1 MENNKINVSA
11 APHIRDD
18 VSTQSI
24 MLDVIIALLPCTIF
38 AFFNVGTKA
47 IIIVLLSIISAV
59 ASETVFNIILKK
71 KNTINDLSAVVTGLI
86 LALTLPA
93 DVNLFMPVIGSV
105 FAIVVAKMLFGGL
118 GQNFV
123 NPAASGRVFLTI
135 SFANAMNTFTYDGVT
150 QATPLAMARNG
161 EVVDL
166 TRDILGFIPGAIGEV
181 SVIAILIGGIY
192 LLIKRVIDFRIP
204 TVYMITMILF
214 IIIFSGRG
222 SDFNYIVTQAISGG
236 VMFAAF
242 FMATDYVSSPTTK
255 LGRVLFAVFL
265 GIMNGIFRLFSNLT
279 EGCQFSIMLANLL
292 VPFIN
297 KITLPKA
304 FGR

>member
-1 MENNKINVSA
+1 MENNQINVSA
-11 APHIRDD
+11 SPHIRD
-18 VSTQSI
+18 SINTSSI

-38 AFFNVGTKA
+38 AIVNIGFKA
-47 IIIVLLSIISAV
+47 FLIILLSISSAV
-59 ASETVFNIILKK
+59 LSETIFNRIVNK

-86 LALTLPA
+86 LGLTLPV
-93 DVNLFMPVIGSV
+93 DVNYFMPIIGSA
-105 FAIVVAKMLFGGL
+105 FAIIIAKMLYGGL

-123 NPAASGRVFLTI
+123 NPAATGRVFLTI
-135 SFANAMNTFTYDGVT
+135 SFANAMNTFTYDGIT
-150 QATPLAMARNG
+150 QATPLALTRNG

-166 TRDILGFIPGAIGEV
+166 TRNILGFIPGAIGEV
-181 SVIAILIGGIY
+181 SVIAILIGAIY
-192 LLIKRVIDFRIP
+192 LLAKRVIDFRIP
-204 TVYMITMILF
+204 LVYLSTMMLF
-214 IIIFSGRG
+214 IIIFSKRS
-222 SDFNYIVTQAISGG
+222 SDYNYILTQALSGG
-236 VMFAAF
+236 VLFAAF

-265 GIMNGIFRLFSNLT
+265 GIMNAIFRLYSNST
-279 EGCQFSIMLANLL
+279 EGCQFSILLANLL

>member
-1 MENNKINVSA
+1 MDNNKIIVTA
-11 APHIRDD
+11 APHVRDD

-38 AFFNVGTKA
+38 AFINIGLKA
-47 IIIVLLSIISAV
+47 ILIVLLSVISAV
-59 ASETVFNIILKK
+59 TSETVFNIIVKK

-86 LALTLPA
+86 LALTLPQ

-150 QATPLAMARNG
+150 QATPLALARNG

-192 LLIKRVIDFRIP
+192 LLIRRVIDFRIP
-204 TVYMITMILF
+204 FVYLITMILF

-222 SDFNYIVTQAISGG
+222 SDFNFIVTQAISGG

>member
-1 MENNKINVSA
+1 MENNKINISA

-18 VSTQSI
+18 VSTSSI

-38 AFFNVGTKA
+38 AFINVGIKA
-47 IIIVLLSIISAV
+47 VMIVCLSLISAV
-59 ASETVFNIILKK
+59 LSETIFNIIINKK
-71 KNTINDLSAVVTGLI
+71 HTIGDLSAVVTGLI
-86 LALTLPA
+86 LALTLPQ
-93 DVNLFMPVIGSV
+93 DVEWFMPIIGAI

-118 GQNFV
+118 GQNFI

-150 QATPLAMARNG
+150 QATPLALARNG

-166 TRDILGFIPGAIGEV
+166 TKDFLGFIPGAIGEL
-181 SVIAILIGGIY
+181 SVVAILIGGIY
-192 LLIKRVIDFRIP
+192 LLIKRIIDFRIP
-204 TVYMITMILF
+204 VVYMLTMILF

-222 SDFNYIVTQAISGG
+222 SDFNFIITQAISGG
-236 VMFAAF
+236 AMFAAF

-255 LGRVLFAVFL
+255 LGKVIFAVFL

>member
-1 MENNKINVSA
+1 MENNKINISA

-18 VSTQSI
+18 VSTSSI

-38 AFFNVGTKA
+38 AFINVGIKA
-47 IIIVLLSIISAV
+47 VMIVCLSLITAV
-59 ASETVFNIILKK
+59 LSETLFNIIINK
-71 KNTINDLSAVVTGLI
+71 KNTIGDLSAVVTGLI
-86 LALTLPA
+86 LALTLPQ
-93 DVNLFMPVIGSV
+93 DVEWFMPIIGAI

-118 GQNFV
+118 GQNFI

-150 QATPLAMARNG
+150 QATPLALARNG

-166 TRDILGFIPGAIGEV
+166 TKDFLGFIPGAIGEL
-181 SVIAILIGGIY
+181 SVVAILIGGIY
-192 LLIKRVIDFRIP
+192 LLIKRIIDFRIP
-204 TVYMITMILF
+204 VVYMLTMILF

-222 SDFNYIVTQAISGG
+222 SDFNFIITQAISGG
-236 VMFAAF
+236 AMFAAF

-255 LGRVLFAVFL
+255 LGKVIFAVFL

>member
-1 MENNKINVSA
+1 MENNKINIST

-18 VSTQSI
+18 ASTSSI
-24 MLDVIIALLPCTIF
+24 MLDVIIALLPCTVF
-38 AFFNVGTKA
+38 AFINIGIKA
-47 IIIVLLSIISAV
+47 VIIVSLSIISAV
-59 ASETVFNIILKK
+59 LSETVFNIVMKR
-71 KNTINDLSAVVTGLI
+71 KNTIGDFSAIVTGLI
-86 LALTLPA
+86 LALTLPQ
-93 DVNLFMPVIGSV
+93 DVDWFMPIIGAV
-105 FAIVVAKMLFGGL
+105 FAIVVSKMLFGGL
-118 GQNFV
+118 GQNFI

-150 QATPLAMARNG
+150 QATPLALARNG

-166 TRDILGFIPGAIGEV
+166 TKDFLGFIPGAIGEV

-192 LLIKRVIDFRIP
+192 LLIRRVIDFRIP
-204 TVYMITMILF
+204 AVYMVTMILF

-222 SDFNYIVTQAISGG
+222 SDFNFIMTQAISGG

-255 LGRVLFAVFL
+255 LGKVLFAVFL

>member
-1 MENNKINVSA
+1 MENNKINISA

-18 VSTQSI
+18 VSTSSI

-38 AFFNVGTKA
+38 AFINVGIKA
-47 IIIVLLSIISAV
+47 VMIVCLSLISAV
-59 ASETVFNIILKK
+59 LSETLFNIIIKK
-71 KNTINDLSAVVTGLI
+71 KNTIGDLSAVVTGLI
-86 LALTLPA
+86 LALTLPQ
-93 DVNLFMPVIGSV
+93 DVEWFMPIIGAI

-118 GQNFV
+118 GQNFI

-150 QATPLAMARNG
+150 QATPLALARNG

-166 TRDILGFIPGAIGEV
+166 TKDFLGFIPGAIGEL
-181 SVIAILIGGIY
+181 SVVAILIGGIY
-192 LLIKRVIDFRIP
+192 LLIKRIIDFRIP
-204 TVYMITMILF
+204 VVYMLTMILF

-222 SDFNYIVTQAISGG
+222 SDFNFIITQAISGG
-236 VMFAAF
+236 AMFAAF
-242 FMATDYVSSPTTK
+242 FMATDYVSSSTTK
-255 LGRVLFAVFL
+255 LGKVIFAVFL

>member
-1 MENNKINVSA
+1 MENNKINISA
-11 APHIRDD
+11 APHIRDEI
-18 VSTQSI
+18 STSSI
-24 MLDVIIALLPCTIF
+24 MLDVIIALLPCSIF
-38 AFFNVGTKA
+38 AIINIGTKA
-47 IIIVLLSIISAV
+47 LIIISLSIISAV
-59 ASETVFNIILKK
+59 LSETIFNIIIKK

-86 LALTLPA
+86 LALTLPP
-93 DVNLFMPVIGSV
+93 DVNWFMPILGAI
-105 FAIVVAKMLFGGL
+105 FAIVVSKMLFGGL

-150 QATPLAMARNG
+150 QATPLALARNG

-166 TRDILGFIPGAIGEV
+166 TTDILGFIPGAIGEV

-192 LLIKRVIDFRIP
+192 LLIRRIIDFRIP
-204 TVYMITMILF
+204 VVYIFTMILF

-222 SDFNYIVTQAISGG
+222 SDFNYIMTQLLSGG
-236 VMFAAF
+236 LMFAAF

-255 LGRVLFAVFL
+255 LGRVIFAVFL
-265 GIMNGIFRLFSNLT
+265 GIMNGIFRLYSNLT

>member
-1 MENNKINVSA
+1 MENNKINISA

-18 VSTQSI
+18 VSTSSI

-38 AFFNVGTKA
+38 AFINVGIKA
-47 IIIVLLSIISAV
+47 VMIVCLSLVSAV
-59 ASETVFNIILKK
+59 LSETLFNIIIKK
-71 KNTINDLSAVVTGLI
+71 KNTIG
-86 LALTLPA
+86 
-93 DVNLFMPVIGSV
+93 
-105 FAIVVAKMLFGGL
+105 AKMLFGGL
-118 GQNFV
+118 GQNFI

-150 QATPLAMARNG
+150 QATPLALARNG

-166 TRDILGFIPGAIGEV
+166 TKDFLGFIPGAIGEL
-181 SVIAILIGGIY
+181 SVVAILIGGIY
-192 LLIKRVIDFRIP
+192 LLIKRIIDFRIP
-204 TVYMITMILF
+204 MVYMLTMILF

-222 SDFNYIVTQAISGG
+222 SDFNFIITQAISGG
-236 VMFAAF
+236 AMFAAF

-255 LGRVLFAVFL
+255 LGKVIFAVFL

>member
-1 MENNKINVSA
+1 MENNKINISA

-18 VSTQSI
+18 VSTSSI

-38 AFFNVGTKA
+38 AFINVGIKA
-47 IIIVLLSIISAV
+47 VMIVCLSLISAV
-59 ASETVFNIILKK
+59 LSETIFNIIINK
-71 KNTINDLSAVVTGLI
+71 KNTIGDLSAVVTGLI
-86 LALTLPA
+86 LALTLPQ
-93 DVNLFMPVIGSV
+93 DVEWFMPIIGAI

-118 GQNFV
+118 GQNFI

-150 QATPLAMARNG
+150 QATPLALARNG

-166 TRDILGFIPGAIGEV
+166 TKDFLGFIPGAIGEL
-181 SVIAILIGGIY
+181 SVVAILIGGIY
-192 LLIKRVIDFRIP
+192 LLIKRIIDFRIP
-204 TVYMITMILF
+204 VVYMLTMILF

-222 SDFNYIVTQAISGG
+222 SDFNFIITQAISGG
-236 VMFAAF
+236 AMFAAF

-255 LGRVLFAVFL
+255 LGKVIFAVFL

>member
-1 MENNKINVSA
+1 MENNKINISA

-18 VSTQSI
+18 VSTSSI

-38 AFFNVGTKA
+38 AFINVGIKA
-47 IIIVLLSIISAV
+47 VMIVCLSLISAV
-59 ASETVFNIILKK
+59 LSETIFNIIINK
-71 KNTINDLSAVVTGLI
+71 KNTIGDLSAVVTGLI
-86 LALTLPA
+86 LALTLPQ
-93 DVNLFMPVIGSV
+93 DVEWFMPIIGAI
-105 FAIVVAKMLFGGL
+105 FAIVVAKM
-118 GQNFV
+118 
-123 NPAASGRVFLTI
+123 P
-135 SFANAMNTFTYDGVT
+135 NAMNTFTYDGVT
-150 QATPLAMARNG
+150 QATPLALARNG

-166 TRDILGFIPGAIGEV
+166 TKDFLGFIPGAIGEL
-181 SVIAILIGGIY
+181 SVVAILIGGIY
-192 LLIKRVIDFRIP
+192 LLIKRIIDFRIP
-204 TVYMITMILF
+204 VVYMLTMIVF

-222 SDFNYIVTQAISGG
+222 SDFNFIITQAISGG
-236 VMFAAF
+236 AMFAAF

-255 LGRVLFAVFL
+255 LGKVIFAVFL

>member
-1 MENNKINVSA
+1 MENNKINISA

-18 VSTQSI
+18 VSTSSI

-38 AFFNVGTKA
+38 AFINVGIKA
-47 IIIVLLSIISAV
+47 VMIVCLSLVSAV
-59 ASETVFNIILKK
+59 LSETLFNIIIKK
-71 KNTINDLSAVVTGLI
+71 KNTIGDLSAVVTGLI
-86 LALTLPA
+86 LALTLPQ
-93 DVNLFMPVIGSV
+93 DVEWFMPIIGAI

-118 GQNFV
+118 GQNFI

-150 QATPLAMARNG
+150 QATPLALARNG

-166 TRDILGFIPGAIGEV
+166 TKDFLGFIPGAIGEL
-181 SVIAILIGGIY
+181 SVVAILIGGIY
-192 LLIKRVIDFRIP
+192 LLIKRIIDFRIP
-204 TVYMITMILF
+204 MVYMLTMILF

-222 SDFNYIVTQAISGG
+222 SDFNFIITQAISGG
-236 VMFAAF
+236 AMFAAF

-255 LGRVLFAVFL
+255 LGKVIFAVFL

>member
-1 MENNKINVSA
+1 MENNKIKVSS
-11 APHIRDD
+11 APHIRDI
-18 VSTQSI
+18 VSTNSI
-24 MLDVIIALLPCTIF
+24 MLDVITALLPCVIF
-38 AFFNVGTKA
+38 AIVNIGTKA
-47 IIIVLLSIISAV
+47 LIIILLSVSSAV
-59 ASETVFNIILKK
+59 LSETVFNLIMKK

-86 LALTLPA
+86 LALTLPP
-93 DVNLFMPVIGSV
+93 DVYWFLPVLGAI
-105 FAIVVAKMLFGGL
+105 FAIIIAKMLFGGL
-118 GQNFV
+118 GQNFI

-135 SFANAMNTFTYDGVT
+135 SFANIMNTFTYDGVT
-150 QATPLAMARNG
+150 KATPLAMARNG

-181 SVIAILIGGIY
+181 SVIAILLGGIY
-192 LLIKRVIDFRIP
+192 LICRKVIDFRIP
-204 TVYMITMILF
+204 LVYMTTMILF

-222 SDFNYIVTQAISGG
+222 SDFNYIVTQTISGG
-236 VMFAAF
+236 ALFGAF

-255 LGRVLFAVFL
+255 IGKVLFAVFL
-265 GIMNGIFRLFSNLT
+265 GLMNGIFRLFSNLT

>member
-1 MENNKINVSA
+1 MENNKINISA

-18 VSTQSI
+18 VSTSSI

-38 AFFNVGTKA
+38 AFINVGIKA
-47 IIIVLLSIISAV
+47 VMIVCLSLVSAV
-59 ASETVFNIILKK
+59 LSETLFNIIIKK
-71 KNTINDLSAVVTGLI
+71 KNTIGDLSAVVTGLI
-86 LALTLPA
+86 LALTLPQ
-93 DVNLFMPVIGSV
+93 DVEWFMPIIGAI

-118 GQNFV
+118 GQNFI

-150 QATPLAMARNG
+150 QATPLALARNG

-166 TRDILGFIPGAIGEV
+166 TKDFLGFIPGAIGEL
-181 SVIAILIGGIY
+181 SVVAILIGGIY
-192 LLIKRVIDFRIP
+192 LLIKRIIDFRIP
-204 TVYMITMILF
+204 VVYMLTMILF

-222 SDFNYIVTQAISGG
+222 SDFNFIITQAISGG
-236 VMFAAF
+236 AMFAAF

-255 LGRVLFAVFL
+255 LGKVIFAVFL

>member
-1 MENNKINVSA
+1 MENNKINISA

-18 VSTQSI
+18 VSTSSI

-38 AFFNVGTKA
+38 AFINVGIKA
-47 IIIVLLSIISAV
+47 VMIVCLSLISAV
-59 ASETVFNIILKK
+59 LSETIFNIIINK
-71 KNTINDLSAVVTGLI
+71 KNTIGDLSAVVTGLI
-86 LALTLPA
+86 LALTLPQ
-93 DVNLFMPVIGSV
+93 DVEWFMPIIGAI
-105 FAIVVAKMLFGGL
+105 FAIVVAKMIFGGL
-118 GQNFV
+118 GQNFI

-150 QATPLAMARNG
+150 QATPLALARNG

-166 TRDILGFIPGAIGEV
+166 TKDFLGFIPGAIGEL
-181 SVIAILIGGIY
+181 SVVAILIGGIY
-192 LLIKRVIDFRIP
+192 LLIKRIIDFRIP
-204 TVYMITMILF
+204 VVYMLTMILF

-222 SDFNYIVTQAISGG
+222 SDFNFIITQAISGG
-236 VMFAAF
+236 AMFAAF

-255 LGRVLFAVFL
+255 LGKVIFAVFL

>member
-1 MENNKINVSA
+1 MENNKINISA

-18 VSTQSI
+18 VSTSSI

-38 AFFNVGTKA
+38 AFINVGIKA
-47 IIIVLLSIISAV
+47 VMIVCLSLVSAV
-59 ASETVFNIILKK
+59 LSETLFNIIIKK
-71 KNTINDLSAVVTGLI
+71 KNTIGDLSAVVTGLI
-86 LALTLPA
+86 LALTLPQ
-93 DVNLFMPVIGSV
+93 DVEWFMPIIGAI

-118 GQNFV
+118 GQNFI

-150 QATPLAMARNG
+150 QATPLALARNG

-166 TRDILGFIPGAIGEV
+166 TKDFLGFIPGAIGEL
-181 SVIAILIGGIY
+181 SVVAILIGGIY
-192 LLIKRVIDFRIP
+192 LLIKRIIDFRIP
-204 TVYMITMILF
+204 VVYMLTMILF

-222 SDFNYIVTQAISGG
+222 SDYNFIITQAISGG
-236 VMFAAF
+236 AMFAAF

-255 LGRVLFAVFL
+255 LGKVIFAVFL